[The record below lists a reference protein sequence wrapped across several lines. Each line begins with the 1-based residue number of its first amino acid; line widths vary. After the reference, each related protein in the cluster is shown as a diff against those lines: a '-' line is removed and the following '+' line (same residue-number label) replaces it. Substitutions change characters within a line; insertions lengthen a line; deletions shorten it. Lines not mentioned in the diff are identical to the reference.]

1 MDRRVKERLVGA
13 TILLMLVVL
22 IVPELLSG
30 PKRFAA
36 PPAAQIV
43 APVHT
48 VTVDLTEHVPIP
60 AVAETASAPASASAS
75 APASSSAIESKSPA
89 PAQAEAAPAAT
100 GGAWAVQLGS
110 FAAKANA
117 EKLIRTLRDEGY
129 TVYVLSSGAGSAA
142 RYRVRLGPLA
152 DRDAAERAVAKL
164 KSQGHTASIV
174 SPAA

>member
-1 MDRRVKERLVGA
+1 L
-13 TILLMLVVL
+13 
-22 IVPELLSG
+22 
-30 PKRFAA
+30 
-36 PPAAQIV
+36 
-43 APVHT
+43 
-48 VTVDLTEHVPIP
+48 
-60 AVAETASAPASASAS
+60 
-75 APASSSAIESKSPA
+75 AIESKSPVPA
-89 PAQAEAAPAAT
+89 PAEAARAST
-100 GGAWAVQLGS
+100 GGAWVVQLGS

-117 EKLIRTLRDEGY
+117 EKLIRRLRNEGY